1 MLKMRWVM
9 AAVVAAPGVLVAQD
23 TAIMKGRP
31 VASGRPSV
39 AVRTFTLTRLSAD
52 QAARLIGP
60 YAAGAGEGVFP
71 GASSHEVT
79 VRAPQQVLSVVDSLL
94 REHDKVPTPVML
106 TFQLYAATDSVG
118 DELPADIGPALHSM
132 FRFKGYSLI
141 SQGSIT
147 TNEDQSFFVTLG
159 ANQASRAPTLYA
171 VRGNVESVTGSGKG
185 TLPLK
190 IYLSQVSPANS
201 ADILSTGLT
210 VPLGQTV
217 ILGSGA
223 VRLIDMPAPGTAAS
237 GVSTQALILAVH
249 PDAARAKRE

>member
-1 MLKMRWVM
+1 MLKMRWVL

-23 TAIMKGRP
+23 TAMMRGRP
-31 VASGRPSV
+31 AASGRPAM
-39 AVRTFTLTRLSAD
+39 AVRTFTLSRLSAD

-60 YAAGAGEGVFP
+60 YAAGPNEGVFP

-94 REHDKVPTPVML
+94 REHDKAPTPVTL

-118 DELPADIGPALHSM
+118 DELPADIGSALHSM
-132 FRFKGYSLI
+132 FRFKGYRLI
-141 SQGSIT
+141 SQGSVT

-159 ANQASRAPTLYA
+159 TNRASGAPTLYG
-171 VRGNVESVTGSGKG
+171 VRGNVESVTGAGKG
-185 TLPLK
+185 TLPLT
-190 IYLSQVSPANS
+190 IRLSQVSPANA
-201 ADILSTGLT
+201 ADLLSTGLT

-217 ILGSGA
+217 VLGSGA
-223 VRLIDMPAPGTAAS
+223 VRLIDMPAQGAGS

-249 PDAARAKRE
+249 PDAVRAKRE